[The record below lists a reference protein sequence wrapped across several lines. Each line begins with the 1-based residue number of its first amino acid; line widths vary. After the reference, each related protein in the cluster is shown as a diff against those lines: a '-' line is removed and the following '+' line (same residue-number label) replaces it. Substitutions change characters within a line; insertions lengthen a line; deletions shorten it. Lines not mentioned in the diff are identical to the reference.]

1 MNHSH
6 GTHGPESDGY
16 RPMTPLPGS
25 RSRRLASTIRASAI
39 AGALLAWTASA
50 NAASTTV
57 ADCFNENT
65 ERRIAGCTA
74 LIENPNIDAGTRS
87 LAYSMRALARS
98 LKGELAGSLPDYDK
112 AIELDPSSAMSF
124 NNRAWVKYKLNRLD
138 EGLADVERSL
148 VLGPASPHAHD
159 TRAHI
164 RQALGEP
171 RAALRDY
178 ERAMRFG
185 VEPLVKL
192 YQCGLEAA
200 WLYAG
205 PIDGLYTRNMRK
217 AFEMCVENTGCDPL
231 PPDEEC
237 RAATS

>member
-1 MNHSH
+1 MA
-6 GTHGPESDGY
+6 GAV
-16 RPMTPLPGS
+16 
-25 RSRRLASTIRASAI
+25 LAWSVGASASS
-39 AGALLAWTASA
+39 ASI
-50 NAASTTV
+50 SE
-57 ADCFNENT
+57 CFHENNQ
-65 ERRIAGCTA
+65 RRIAGCTE
-74 LIENPNIDAGTRS
+74 LIENPNIDTGTKS
-87 LAYSMRALARS
+87 LAYAMRALALS
-98 LKGELAGSLPDYDK
+98 LRGELAESLPDYDK
-112 AIELDPSSAMSF
+112 AIELDSASAMSF

-148 VLGPASPHAHD
+148 ILGPTSPHAHD

-164 RQALGEP
+164 RQAMGEP

-185 VEPLVKL
+185 GEHLVRL

-200 WLYAG
+200 GLYIG
-205 PIDGLYTRNMRK
+205 PIDGLYTRTVRK
-217 AFEMCVENTGCDPL
+217 ALETCVENVDCDPL